1 MFRRRLVN
9 RSLKFAPT
17 VLLALAACGANQLR
31 LESASTVASVST
43 AVVAASR
50 AALDQVQE
58 QRIRANETLVASD
71 ASCPSTGIIY
81 IRLPTQGPQ
90 GALCAPGAAPQP
102 GILIVPYDVRPIP
115 ESSLKPTVAL
125 IGALADYSGAMSKIL
140 AEPTPDISK
149 ELAGV
154 AEKAGQAKALAD
166 GLLGTSL
173 PDPAKILATDQAKS
187 AEELFQLII
196 NLSTEAEKVRDVRE
210 LVRSK
215 DPEVAQITADL
226 QKQLTDWLSLSAAL
240 DTRIAT
246 TRLENYY
253 DNKSGSMTFQER
265 LSFLELIDASR
276 AAQDAVKTQGSALTS
291 AMKILTEARTTLAR
305 RLAGHF
311 TAEEN
316 RKIAAIEQE
325 RILGALKIIATAA
338 KAFI

>member
-1 MFRRRLVN
+1 MLLHRLVK
-9 RSLKFAPT
+9 RSFKFAPA
-17 VLLALAACGANQLR
+17 VLLALSACGANQLR
-31 LESASTVASVST
+31 LESASTVASAST
-43 AVVAASR
+43 AVVAVSQ
-50 AALDQVQE
+50 AALDQVQQE
-58 QRIRANETLVASD
+58 RIRANETLIASD

-90 GALCAPGAAPQP
+90 GALCAPGAAPQL
-102 GILIVPYDVRPIP
+102 GVLIVPYDVRPIP
-115 ESSLKPTVAL
+115 ESSLRPTVTL

-173 PDPAKILATDQAKS
+173 PDPAKLLATDQAKS
-187 AEELFQLII
+187 AEELLQLITD
-196 NLSTEAEKVRDVRE
+196 LSTEAEKVRDVRE
-210 LVRSK
+210 LVKSR

-226 QKQLTDWLSLSAAL
+226 QKQLASWLKLSAAL

-265 LSFLELIDASR
+265 LAFLEIIDASR
-276 AAQDAVKTQGSALTS
+276 AAQDAVKAQGSALAS
-291 AMKILTEARTTLAR
+291 AMKVLSEARATLAR
-305 RLAGHF
+305 QLAGHF

-316 RKIAAIEQE
+316 RKIAAIEEE
-325 RILGALKIIATAA
+325 RILSALKIIATAA